1 MCVRLSCVQLFAI
14 LWTVANQAPL
24 SMEFPRHEY
33 WSGLPFYS
41 PGDLPN
47 SGIKS
52 GFPTLWADSLHHQRS
67 PGEEKSS
74 TTLKE
79 KAVYHQVIL
88 NFTGLYCLKAYH
100 LESLLY
106 YAGHCFHNI

>member
-1 MCVRLSCVQLFAI
+1 MCVRLSCAQLFAI
-14 LWTVANQAPL
+14 IWTVANQAPL
-24 SMEFPRHEY
+24 SMEFPRQEY
-33 WSGLPFYS
+33 WSGLPFHS
-41 PGDLPN
+41 PGDLPY

-52 GFPTLWADSLHHQRS
+52 GFPTLWEDSLHHQRS

-79 KAVYHQVIL
+79 EAVYHQVIL
-88 NFTGLYCLKAYH
+88 NYTGLYCLKAYY